1 MTLTETLTE
10 TDDSPVY
17 LKLRGMIALSI
28 IGGQYGEGEQLPSVR
43 AFAADTGTNP
53 LTVAKA
59 YQCLQDEG
67 HVTVKRG
74 VGMFV
79 ADGAV
84 KSLKS
89 QERDI
94 VLNKLWPRFRALIE
108 RLDISVADLLEREAA

>member
-1 MTLTETLTE
+1 MTVADGDEL
-10 TDDSPVY
+10 PVY
-17 LKLRGMIALSI
+17 LRLRGMIALAI
-28 IGGQYGEGEQLPSVR
+28 IAGKYNEGDQLPSVR
-43 AFAADTGTNP
+43 AYAAQTQTNP

-79 ADGAV
+79 AEGAIDR
-84 KSLKS
+84 LKV

-94 VLNKLWPRFRALIE
+94 VLTKIWPRFRQLME
-108 RLDISVADLLEREAA
+108 RLDISPEELLALEHA